1 MGAKRL
7 VLRVL
12 KGICLLLV
20 GVGGGPLAGL
30 PMAYGES
37 LWLRSTTNERG
48 MFSDRKAYR
57 VGDVVKV
64 IVNISSATD
73 KAGLKLSR
81 DEKRENSTL
90 DNPAYQ
96 YFLKKAAKLIH
107 ANVEASDLHSTS
119 AHKGS
124 GEVKIDT
131 LDAFATFTVTV
142 IDVLPNKNLVLE
154 GSRQLKLAD
163 QLVFTSLRGIA
174 RIDDISRSN
183 EIEASKIADMHF
195 EIFTEGSITDVQ
207 EKGMV
212 TRLNDVTNLF

>member
-1 MGAKRL
+1 MQTQ
-7 VLRVL
+7 L
-12 KGICLLLV
+12 KGMLAFIGLSTLAW
-20 GVGGGPLAGL
+20 GGFPCTSYA
-30 PMAYGES
+30 ES

-57 VGDVVKV
+57 IGDVLKV
-64 IVNISSATD
+64 IINISSATD
-73 KAGLKLSR
+73 KAGIKLSR

-96 YFLKKAAKLIH
+96 YFLKKAAKIIN
-107 ANVEASDLHSTS
+107 ANVEQSDMHSTS

-124 GEVKIDT
+124 GEVKIET
-131 LDAFATFTVTV
+131 LDALATFTVTV

-154 GSRQLKLAD
+154 GSRQLKIAD

-174 RIDDISRSN
+174 RADDISRNN
-183 EIEASKIADMHF
+183 EIDASKIADMHF
-195 EIFTEGSITDVQ
+195 EMLTEGSITDVQ
-207 EKGMV
+207 GKGIV

>member
-1 MGAKRL
+1 MRSERIALCVLFFLSLGGGL
-7 VLRVL
+7 VLPFH
-12 KGICLLLV
+12 K
-20 GVGGGPLAGL
+20 
-30 PMAYGES
+30 AYGES

-96 YFLKKAAKLIH
+96 YFIKKAAKIIN
-107 ANVEASDLHSTS
+107 ANLEPSDLHSTS

-174 RIDDISRSN
+174 RADDISRTN
-183 EIEASKIADMHF
+183 EIDASKIADMHF

-207 EKGMV
+207 EKGLV

>member
-1 MGAKRL
+1 MRSERIALCVLFLLSLGGGL
-7 VLRVL
+7 VLPFN
-12 KGICLLLV
+12 K
-20 GVGGGPLAGL
+20 
-30 PMAYGES
+30 AYGES

-81 DEKRENSTL
+81 DEKREASTL

-96 YFLKKAAKLIH
+96 YFLKKAAKIIN
-107 ANVEASDLHSTS
+107 ANLEPSDLHSTS

-174 RIDDISRSN
+174 RADDISRTN
-183 EIEASKIADMHF
+183 EIDASKIADMHF

-207 EKGMV
+207 EKGLV